1 MRSTTKY
8 LVAKKLGRKYAVS
21 LLNKVEEDLQKKSS
35 SCCTQLGSKSL
46 DSFVADT
53 ER

>member
-1 MRSTTKY
+1 MRSKTKY

-21 LLNKVEEDLQKKSS
+21 LLNKVEEDLQKSS